1 MTLALSLES
10 SSELGDTDENGRE
23 DVGELEVELE
33 PRLASRL
40 DSSGHAE
47 DSVRALTTKIST
59 CPF

>member
-1 MTLALSLES
+1 MILTLSLES
-10 SSELGDTDENGRE
+10 SSELGDTDEDGWE

-40 DSSGHAE
+40 DSSGHAK
-47 DSVRALTTKIST
+47 DSVRKLSTKIST

>member
-10 SSELGDTDENGRE
+10 SGELGDTEENGRE

-40 DSSGHAE
+40 DSSGNAE
-47 DSVRALTTKIST
+47 DSVRTFTTKIST